1 MKPASLYGHVS
12 EVYGIASE
20 GSRPADLVIR
30 EYFRARRYLGSKE
43 RRFIAERFFGM
54 VRHHVLIAT
63 RLGEAFHDAGIAVVP
78 DPLPTCALVAAFAI
92 LVALD
97 PVESTI
103 DAVAESCRTAL
114 PGLDT
119 ESILRALPATGLP
132 EAIRADTVQHIATLH
147 SLPSS
152 VVREWVDRW
161 GAAET
166 ALLAETLNRQAPL
179 SLRVNP
185 LRCSVEQCRE
195 SLAAAGVETGPSV
208 LAPTALVLRRRV
220 TLDSLE
226 PYRDG
231 WFEMQDEGSQLL
243 SLLLQPSPGMTV
255 VDACA
260 GGGGKTLHIAALMQN
275 TGSLT
280 AIDMDERK
288 LEHLR
293 MRVFRAGVSIVHIL
307 SARSRQAEIHRLDG
321 RADAVLVD
329 APCSGIG
336 TLRRNPGLKLGFRS
350 DLSARFAAT
359 QRQLLD
365 VYAGLVK
372 PGGRLVY
379 STCTLL
385 RRENEE
391 IVDDFLH
398 RSSEFT
404 LIPAGE
410 ILQKQG
416 IAIDAD
422 SPHLLLLPHRTTTDG
437 FFAAVFV
444 RRPVAGES
452 EFV

>member
-1 MKPASLYGHVS
+1 MKPSSLFGHLS

-43 RRFIAERFFGM
+43 RRFIAERFFGT
-54 VRHHVLIAT
+54 VRHHVLLAA
-63 RLGEAFHDAGIAVVP
+63 RLAQAFRAAGVAVIP
-78 DPLPTCALVAAFAI
+78 DPLPACALVAGHAI
-92 LVALD
+92 LIALD

-103 DAVAESCRTAL
+103 EAVAESCHTAL
-114 PGLDT
+114 PGLDV
-119 ESILRALPATGLP
+119 ESILRFLPASDLP
-132 EAIRADTVQHIATLH
+132 EEVRADAVEYIATLH
-147 SLPSS
+147 SLPTE
-152 VVREWVDRW
+152 VVGEWVDRW
-161 GAAET
+161 GTVET
-166 ALLAETLNRQAPL
+166 ALLAETLNHQAPL

-185 LRCSVEQCRE
+185 LRCSMERCRE
-195 SLAAAGVETGPSV
+195 GLVAAGVETGPGV
-208 LAPTALVLRRRV
+208 LAPMALTLRRRV

-226 PYRDG
+226 PYRNG

-260 GGGGKTLHIAALMQN
+260 GGGGKTLHLAALMQN
-275 TGSLT
+275 AGSLT
-280 AIDMDERK
+280 AIDTDERK

-293 MRVFRAGVSIVHIL
+293 MRVSRAGVSIVHTV

-329 APCSGIG
+329 APCSGFG

-350 DLSARFAAT
+350 DISSRLAAT
-359 QRQLLD
+359 QLALLD
-365 VYAGLVK
+365 EYAALVK

-391 IVDDFLH
+391 IAEDFL
-398 RSSEFT
+398 RRASGFT
-404 LIPAGE
+404 LLPAGE
-410 ILQKQG
+410 ILQNQG
-416 IAIDAD
+416 ITVDVD
-422 SPHLLLLPHRTTTDG
+422 SPYLLLLPHRTTTDG
-437 FFAAVFV
+437 FFAAVFT

>member
-1 MKPASLYGHVS
+1 MKPSSLYGHLS
-12 EVYGIASE
+12 EVYGFASE

-30 EYFRARRYLGSKE
+30 EYFRGRRYLGSKE
-43 RRFIAERFFGM
+43 RRFIAERFFGT
-54 VRHHVLIAT
+54 VRHHVLIAA
-63 RLGEAFHDAGIAVVP
+63 RLREAFRAAGVAALP
-78 DPLPTCALVAAFAI
+78 DPLPACALVAGHAI
-92 LVALD
+92 LIAVD
-97 PVESTI
+97 PVEATI
-103 DAVAESCRTAL
+103 DAVGESCRAAL
-114 PGLDT
+114 PGLDV
-119 ESILRALPATGLP
+119 ESILRFLPASDLP
-132 EAIRADTVQHIATLH
+132 EPVRADPVEHIATLH
-147 SLPSS
+147 SLPST

-161 GAAET
+161 GVTET
-166 ALLAETLNRQAPL
+166 ALLAETLNHQAPL
-179 SLRVNP
+179 SVRVNP

-195 SLAAAGVETGPSV
+195 SLAAAGVETGPAV
-208 LAPTALVLRRRV
+208 LAPSALVLRRRV

-260 GGGGKTLHIAALMQN
+260 GGGGKTLHLAALMQN

-280 AIDMDERK
+280 AIDTDERK

-293 MRVFRAGVSIVHIL
+293 MRVFRAGVSIVHTL
-307 SARSRQAEIHRLDG
+307 SARSQQPEIQRLDG

-329 APCSGIG
+329 APCSGFG

-350 DLSARFAAT
+350 DLPARLAAT
-359 QRQLLD
+359 QRALLD
-365 VYAGLVK
+365 EYAALVK

-391 IVDDFLH
+391 IAEDFL
-398 RSSEFT
+398 RRASGFT
-404 LIPAGE
+404 LVPAGE

-416 IAIDAD
+416 IAVDAD
-422 SPHLLLLPHRTTTDG
+422 SPYLLLLPHRTTTDG
-437 FFAAVFV
+437 FFAAVFT